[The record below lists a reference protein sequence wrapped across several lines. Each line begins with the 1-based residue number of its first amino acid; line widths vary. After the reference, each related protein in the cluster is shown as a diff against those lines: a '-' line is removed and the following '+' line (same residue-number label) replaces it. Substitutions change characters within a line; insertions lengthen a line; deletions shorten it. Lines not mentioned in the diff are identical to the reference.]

1 LLRRTLQRSIRP
13 STKKDSVNKH
23 GISRLSLAHCFLRY
37 FYRLNAAIR
46 HDCNLQIIKINKSV
60 VQFERFTLANGLRV
74 IIHQDTSTPMAV
86 VNVMYDVGA
95 KDEDP
100 NKTGFAHLF
109 EHLMFGGSINIPV
122 YDEPL
127 QMAGGENNAYTTND
141 LTNYYIQLP
150 AENLETAFW
159 LESDRMLSLAFTDN
173 SLEVQRKVVC
183 EEFKEHYLNKP
194 YGDVWL
200 KLRELAYQVHPYR
213 WMTIGKELAH
223 IENAQLQDV
232 KNFFFKHY
240 RPVNAILVVAGNV
253 TVEKVKELAEKWFGP
268 IEPGEKYLR
277 RLPEEPP
284 QTTGKKLEVHA
295 NVPLDALY
303 KCWHIYPR
311 MDHRY
316 YVADLITE
324 ILSGGG
330 SSRLFQA
337 LVKEKQ
343 LFSNIECYHFGTTD
357 AGLLAIEGK
366 LVKGVKIEDAEAA
379 ITEEL
384 NKLKAE
390 GVTEAELQKV
400 KNKTESMI
408 AFEDMSVM
416 NRANSLAFYELLGDA
431 TLMNSELERYNKV
444 TVEDI
449 HEQSNKIFREENSS
463 TLYYC
468 SKV

>member
-1 LLRRTLQRSIRP
+1 
-13 STKKDSVNKH
+13 
-23 GISRLSLAHCFLRY
+23 
-37 FYRLNAAIR
+37 
-46 HDCNLQIIKINKSV
+46 V
-60 VQFERFTLANGLRV
+60 VQFERFNLQNGLRV
-74 IIHQDTSTPMAV
+74 IVHQDTSTPMAV

-95 KDEDP
+95 RDEDP

-150 AENLETAFW
+150 SENLETAFW

-173 SLEVQRKVVC
+173 SLEVQRKVVS

-213 WMTIGKELAH
+213 WMTIGKELSH

-232 KNFFFKHY
+232 KDFFFKYY
-240 RPVNAILVVAGNV
+240 RPNNAILVVAGNV
-253 TVEKVKELAEKWFGP
+253 TVDQVRTLAEKWFGP
-268 IEPGEKYLR
+268 LEAGEKYDR
-277 RLPEEPP
+277 HLPVEPT
-284 QTTGKKLEVHA
+284 QTTAKKLEVFA

-316 YVADLITE
+316 YVSDLITE
-324 ILSGGG
+324 ILGGGG
-330 SSRLFQA
+330 SSRLYQA

-343 LFSNIECYHFGTTD
+343 LFSNIECYHFGTLD

-366 LVKGVKIEDAEAA
+366 LVKGVKMEEAEKA
-379 ITEEL
+379 IGVEL
-384 NKLKAE
+384 EKIRNEK
-390 GVTEAELQKV
+390 VTEAELEKV

-431 TLMNSELERYNKV
+431 SLMNTELGRYNAV

-449 HEQSNKIFREENSS
+449 LQEAQKIFREENSS
-463 TLYYC
+463 TLYYRTQ
-468 SKV
+468 V